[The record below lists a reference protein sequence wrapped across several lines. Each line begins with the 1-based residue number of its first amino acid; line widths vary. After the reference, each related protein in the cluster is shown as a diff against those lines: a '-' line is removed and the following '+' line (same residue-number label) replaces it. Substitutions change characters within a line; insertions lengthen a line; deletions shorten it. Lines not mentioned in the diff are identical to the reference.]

1 MSGLEMDTWML
12 DSANRVASPTDQ
24 ATAKQAIGLDVQSA
38 VYSQDDLSLQR
49 EHAGSDDRDHTRI
62 SLWLPEILSQICG
75 MACLTA
81 IVFLLWHFDG
91 NPPPDF
97 GRGFTLN
104 TLLAF
109 LTSLARACF
118 LVPIIEGIGQLK
130 WLWFSSR
137 RHRPLIDFQRFDDAT
152 RGGLGGFKL
161 LFSFNGF
168 LASFGAVIMLSGL
181 VTSTLTQ
188 QAINYVLVQD
198 VSHDRRDTATV
209 QRATL
214 FSTYNGNGLAITPYD
229 TARLQKAIFEGT
241 FSPPTDGVPHVRPV
255 CSSGECTWPAYSSL
269 AICGGVANLTERDD
283 TELLAKLHNL
293 TEKRW
298 AVLSNS
304 SHSLFSALGYGD
316 RYYQTIPRVF
326 PIIIGHLDK
335 PSGAFN
341 QSVVD
346 LIINDSFLAYTDEV
360 VNNTLNDGGTLDMS
374 RTKYLEV
381 ALWWCTKTYSTNFT
395 AGQPH
400 TEALA
405 ELTQLDDPNKKGKLN
420 VQWEPAFYLCYQN
433 ETCNNTYGGAVVNL
447 AVPPGSVFD
456 EVNKAEVS
464 AYPVH
469 QWTALTASAL
479 VTATMFDSALM
490 DSKRGV
496 ITSNGGGVGK
506 AFAYSL
512 LGDFQAT
519 EQPPPEEQIANVDT
533 LVSNLARAL
542 TNMVRE
548 GNTRL
553 NATDASAV
561 VTGTVFTPQSRV
573 EIHWKWLA
581 MLSTQLVLT
590 GIFLAVT
597 VAATRA
603 ERVQVLKGSSLAALC
618 ALDGDAREKL
628 EGIDGLDGLGR
639 RAKEIPSFRA
649 STTSQPSYNFLT
661 GEPTTMPTPG
671 SASAARP
678 ASRQSAAPP
687 SGPSPPRGRAV
698 TVTPSSFSRES
709 SKENRP
715 PADAEGYENQ
725 RRRIEELKAE
735 VGTLQYQ
742 INNYEQERELARL
755 QMENEMRDARRR
767 AEDDF
772 KAKQAAEAERAR
784 AMRQVESL
792 QRELEELREEKERQK
807 RELEAKA
814 RDAQEEARVL
824 QEQLEELSDAKDD
837 AARLAEREAIDLKA
851 KLAASQR
858 TVHELEEEAHAR
870 DDALDKAQSLLAE
883 RDETIG
889 RLEADVLRLKAQTG
903 DAETIAV
910 IRRELSDQVTH
921 IRNLEAKNR
930 EQATE
935 LKHLRQVHKAV
946 EVVEEE
952 KRTLQRRLEAAE
964 AMEQELNE
972 ERRQRQRLEDDR
984 RAWAAYLQNEG
995 AGGDEFDSPEAVARA
1010 LVAERLRSASLVEK
1024 LGELQPEIADRDNII
1039 KALEDEKTKLQAQI
1053 EQLRTSGGSGAS
1065 AANDKARARL
1075 DRQRALAVK
1084 EVEYLRAQLKTYE
1097 MEDLTVQPET
1107 VDQQKVK
1114 RIQELEDLVDKY
1126 KAEVATLH
1134 ADLTSLESAS
1144 TSPAQPVIVG
1154 TKRGRDDSDNSAE
1167 HEQLGQLARK
1177 NRKLQAELSEL
1188 QTAHRLLRKEH
1199 EVATSQLASA
1209 REQLQTRILSLRSN
1223 PTSDHEAVKAS
1234 TLAALK
1240 RENAELLALIE
1251 RKPANFPTI
1260 PASQL
1265 AAAKREVEAALAD
1278 AASAHKSARRLKEV
1292 WASKSAEFKE
1302 AVFSTL
1308 GWTVSFLPGGKMR
1321 VESVYYP
1328 SRTDEHENSIVF
1340 DGEKGTMKVGGGPR
1354 SAFAQR
1360 IGESIQFWVRERGC
1374 VPCFLAALT
1383 LEFWEEQN
1391 NRGETTRVEG

>member
-1 MSGLEMDTWML
+1 M
-12 DSANRVASPTDQ
+12 R
-24 ATAKQAIGLDVQSA
+24 
-38 VYSQDDLSLQR
+38 
-49 EHAGSDDRDHTRI
+49 
-62 SLWLPEILSQICG
+62 
-75 MACLTA
+75 
-81 IVFLLWHFDG
+81 
-91 NPPPDF
+91 
-97 GRGFTLN
+97 
-104 TLLAF
+104 
-109 LTSLARACF
+109 
-118 LVPIIEGIGQLK
+118 
-130 WLWFSSR
+130 
-137 RHRPLIDFQRFDDAT
+137 
-152 RGGLGGFKL
+152 
-161 LFSFNGF
+161 
-168 LASFGAVIMLSGL
+168 
-181 VTSTLTQ
+181 ST
-188 QAINYVLVQD
+188 
-198 VSHDRRDTATV
+198 
-209 QRATL
+209 
-214 FSTYNGNGLAITPYD
+214 TP
-229 TARLQKAIFEGT
+229 K
-241 FSPPTDGVPHVRPV
+241 
-255 CSSGECTWPAYSSL
+255 
-269 AICGGVANLTERDD
+269 
-283 TELLAKLHNL
+283 
-293 TEKRW
+293 
-298 AVLSNS
+298 
-304 SHSLFSALGYGD
+304 GD
-316 RYYQTIPRVF
+316 
-326 PIIIGHLDK
+326 
-335 PSGAFN
+335 
-341 QSVVD
+341 
-346 LIINDSFLAYTDEV
+346 
-360 VNNTLNDGGTLDMS
+360 
-374 RTKYLEV
+374 
-381 ALWWCTKTYSTNFT
+381 
-395 AGQPH
+395 
-400 TEALA
+400 
-405 ELTQLDDPNKKGKLN
+405 
-420 VQWEPAFYLCYQN
+420 
-433 ETCNNTYGGAVVNL
+433 
-447 AVPPGSVFD
+447 PPGSARRPSVCSGQFR
-456 EVNKAEVS
+456 
-464 AYPVH
+464 
-469 QWTALTASAL
+469 
-479 VTATMFDSALM
+479 ATIAGGIPRPS
-490 DSKRGV
+490 
-496 ITSNGGGVGK
+496 TS
-506 AFAYSL
+506 
-512 LGDFQAT
+512 
-519 EQPPPEEQIANVDT
+519 I
-533 LVSNLARAL
+533 
-542 TNMVRE
+542 RE
-548 GNTRL
+548 
-553 NATDASAV
+553 
-561 VTGTVFTPQSRV
+561 SR
-573 EIHWKWLA
+573 
-581 MLSTQLVLT
+581 
-590 GIFLAVT
+590 
-597 VAATRA
+597 
-603 ERVQVLKGSSLAALC
+603 
-618 ALDGDAREKL
+618 
-628 EGIDGLDGLGR
+628 
-639 RAKEIPSFRA
+639 IPSFRA

-661 GEPTTMPTPG
+661 GEPAAMPAAGSTP
-671 SASAARP
+671 AARP

-687 SGPSPPRGRAV
+687 PGSSPPRGRAAAAAAAAS
-698 TVTPSSFSRES
+698 SSFSRES

-715 PADAEGYENQ
+715 PDDAEGYENQ

-742 INNYEQERELARL
+742 ISSYEQERELARL

-784 AMRQVESL
+784 ALRQVESL
-792 QRELEELREEKERQK
+792 QRELEELREDKERQK
-807 RELEAKA
+807 RELEARA

-824 QEQLEELSDAKDD
+824 QEQLEELSAAKDD
-837 AARLAEREAIDLKA
+837 AARLAEREAIDLRA

-858 TVHELEEEAHAR
+858 TVHELQEEAHAR

-883 RDETIG
+883 RDEAIG

-930 EQATE
+930 EQAAE
-935 LKHLRQVHKAV
+935 LRHLRQVHKAV

-952 KRTLQRRLEAAE
+952 KRSLQRRLEAAE
-964 AMEQELNE
+964 AVEQELNE
-972 ERRQRQRLEDDR
+972 ERRQRQRLEDER
-984 RAWAAYLQNEG
+984 RAWSAYLQNEG
-995 AGGDEFDSPEAVARA
+995 AGDDDDELDSPEAVARA

-1039 KALEDEKTKLQAQI
+1039 KALEDEKAKLQAQI
-1053 EQLRTSGGSGAS
+1053 EQLRASGGGGSGGGGAGGGAS

-1097 MEDLTVQPET
+1097 MEDMTVSPET
-1107 VDQQKVK
+1107 IDQQKVK

-1144 TSPAQPVIVG
+1144 ASPAQPVMVG
-1154 TKRGRDDSDNSAE
+1154 AKRGRDDSDGSAE

-1199 EVATSQLASA
+1199 EVAASQLESA
-1209 REQLQTRILSLRSN
+1209 RAQLQTRVLSLRSN

-1240 RENAELLALIE
+1240 RENAELLALVE
-1251 RKPANFPTI
+1251 RKPASFPTV

-1391 NRGETTRVEG
+1391 NRGETTRMVEG